1 MIHDVPVNLFGH
13 AIDLHRIRLVD
24 RVEQRRKRITE
35 VKATTAAV
43 ADIKDTLKL
52 LKKRSFVVEL
62 V

>member
-1 MIHDVPVNLFGH
+1 MIDDVPVNLLGH

-24 RVEQRRKRITE
+24 RVEQRRKRIAE

-52 LKKRSFVVEL
+52 LKERSFVVEL